1 VNSASELLTG
11 VAGQWSGRRPRP
23 GCGRWPGWPA
33 ALVQWRERIRGGR
46 PL

>member
-11 VAGQWSGRRPRP
+11 IAGQWSGRRP

-33 ALVQWRERIRGGR
+33 ALVQWRQRIRGRR